1 MSQRQQ
7 LERIMEI
14 DRSIRAGEYPNADR
28 MAEQLEV
35 SRRVIFN
42 DREFMIHRLGAPI
55 EYDRT
60 RGGWYYTNKTW
71 VLPGMIVTEGEL
83 MAFFLSVEISKRFLG
98 TNLESSLRA
107 AVEKI
112 SKGVTGPVS
121 VDMDTLRSYYTFS
134 GPSLS
139 GIEEETLIDLH
150 HAITNQQCVWIR
162 YYAATNRE
170 FTERTV
176 HPYQLHSV
184 RGDWY
189 LIAYDL
195 LRNDLRNFRVSRIE
209 KWKVLNQKFIRDKEH
224 EANDR
229 MKNSFLADRDG
240 EVQNVSIWFSSE
252 QAYYIRERKWH
263 PSQKI
268 QEFEDGSI
276 ILHLQSAGLTALK
289 RWILQYGSHA
299 QVLEPQTLRDDCI
312 QEIKKM
318 DQRYKI

>member
-28 MAEQLEV
+28 LAEFLEV

-42 DREFMIHRLGAPI
+42 DREFMINRLGAPM
-55 EYDRT
+55 EFDRAK
-60 RGGWYYTNKTW
+60 GGWYYTDQTW

-98 TNLESSLRA
+98 SNLESSLRS

-112 SKGVTGPVS
+112 SKGVKGPVS
-121 VDMDTLRSYYTFS
+121 VDMDTLRSHYTFS
-134 GPSLS
+134 EPSFN
-139 GIEEETLIDLH
+139 GIEESTLLDLH
-150 HAITNQQCVWIR
+150 NAIIHRQNVWIR

-170 FTERTV
+170 VTERTIE
-176 HPYQLHSV
+176 PYQLHSV

-195 LRNDLRNFRVSRIE
+195 LRNDFRNFRVERMQKCKILPE
-209 KWKVLNQKFIRDKEH
+209 KFIRDKEAQ
-224 EANDR
+224 ANER

-240 EVQNVSIWFSSE
+240 EVQKVSIWFSPE

-263 PSQKI
+263 PSQQI
-268 QEFEDGSI
+268 QENEDGSI
-276 ILHLQSAGLTALK
+276 LLHLESAGMAALK
-289 RWILQYGSHA
+289 RWVLQYASHA
-299 QVLEPQTLRDDCI
+299 LVLSPQSLREDI
-312 QEIKKM
+312 IEEIKKM
-318 DQRYKI
+318 QHRYAE